1 MEGDKKERVKGYL
14 ESNPEDEKERFLL
27 DYVKNMRWKEEGD
40 DYVPNYNEIVG
51 EEAKKED
58 LEEDIKD
65 IDQQDRFE
73 HLFNTRFEQD
83 NLVMYPRQ
91 IEGSMRRKKD
101 KRKQEREA
109 KRLRQEDERKRR
121 EEELRRLR
129 ALKRQELETKLKEIQ
144 DISGVEDG
152 KVSAINL
159 DEDWDPEK
167 YDKEM
172 EAMFNDDYYEEEE
185 ADPLKK
191 PDLHLEEVFEKD
203 ELPEEMQQESE
214 EENENEENDDAEN
227 ENEENDNK
235 EKDDNENEKNEN
247 DNNNNDN
254 DEETKAARAEAEKL
268 MDELYQLDYE
278 DMIGSMPVRFHYTQ
292 VKPQSYGLSTE
303 EIMDADDKELRQ
315 YVSIKKMAPYREREW
330 YVPKNKA
337 GKFKSQLQK
346 KLKKMEEEEKKS
358 RKEEKKNR
366 KKEKKEMEK
375 KAKQEQEQTKST
387 KRRRKSKK

>member
-1 MEGDKKERVKGYL
+1 M
-14 ESNPEDEKERFLL
+14 
-27 DYVKNMRWKEEGD
+27 
-40 DYVPNYNEIVG
+40 
-51 EEAKKED
+51 
-58 LEEDIKD
+58 
-65 IDQQDRFE
+65 
-73 HLFNTRFEQD
+73 
-83 NLVMYPRQ
+83 
-91 IEGSMRRKKD
+91 
-101 KRKQEREA
+101 
-109 KRLRQEDERKRR
+109 
-121 EEELRRLR
+121 
-129 ALKRQELETKLKEIQ
+129 
-144 DISGVEDG
+144 
-152 KVSAINL
+152 
-159 DEDWDPEK
+159 
-167 YDKEM
+167 
-172 EAMFNDDYYEEEE
+172 
-185 ADPLKK
+185 
-191 PDLHLEEVFEKD
+191 FEKD

-214 EENENEENDDAEN
+214 EENENEEN

-235 EKDDNENEKNEN
+235 EKDDNDDEKNEN

-387 KRRRKSKK
+387 KRRRKSKKWVVCEQTRNRKQEGSASSFRLVLSSHRSIKSDGRISLPPLRQ

>member
-1 MEGDKKERVKGYL
+1 M
-14 ESNPEDEKERFLL
+14 
-27 DYVKNMRWKEEGD
+27 
-40 DYVPNYNEIVG
+40 
-51 EEAKKED
+51 
-58 LEEDIKD
+58 
-65 IDQQDRFE
+65 
-73 HLFNTRFEQD
+73 
-83 NLVMYPRQ
+83 
-91 IEGSMRRKKD
+91 
-101 KRKQEREA
+101 
-109 KRLRQEDERKRR
+109 
-121 EEELRRLR
+121 
-129 ALKRQELETKLKEIQ
+129 
-144 DISGVEDG
+144 
-152 KVSAINL
+152 
-159 DEDWDPEK
+159 
-167 YDKEM
+167 
-172 EAMFNDDYYEEEE
+172 
-185 ADPLKK
+185 
-191 PDLHLEEVFEKD
+191 
-203 ELPEEMQQESE
+203 PEEMQQESE
-214 EENENEENDDAEN
+214 EENENEENENEENDDAEN
-227 ENEENDNK
+227 DNEENDNEENDNK
-235 EKDDNENEKNEN
+235 EKDDNDDEKNEN

-375 KAKQEQEQTKST
+375 AKQEQEQTKST
-387 KRRRKSKK
+387 KRRRKSKKWVVCEQTRNRKQEGSASSFRLVLSSHRSIMSDGRISLPPLRQ

>member
-1 MEGDKKERVKGYL
+1 M
-14 ESNPEDEKERFLL
+14 
-27 DYVKNMRWKEEGD
+27 
-40 DYVPNYNEIVG
+40 
-51 EEAKKED
+51 
-58 LEEDIKD
+58 
-65 IDQQDRFE
+65 
-73 HLFNTRFEQD
+73 
-83 NLVMYPRQ
+83 
-91 IEGSMRRKKD
+91 
-101 KRKQEREA
+101 
-109 KRLRQEDERKRR
+109 
-121 EEELRRLR
+121 
-129 ALKRQELETKLKEIQ
+129 
-144 DISGVEDG
+144 
-152 KVSAINL
+152 
-159 DEDWDPEK
+159 
-167 YDKEM
+167 
-172 EAMFNDDYYEEEE
+172 
-185 ADPLKK
+185 
-191 PDLHLEEVFEKD
+191 
-203 ELPEEMQQESE
+203 PEEMQQESE
-214 EENENEENDDAEN
+214 EENENEENENEENDDD

-235 EKDDNENEKNEN
+235 EKDDNDDEKNENDSNNDEN

-387 KRRRKSKK
+387 KRRRKSKKWVVCEQTRNRKQEGSASSFRLVLSSHRSIMSDGRISLPPLRQ

>member
-1 MEGDKKERVKGYL
+1 M
-14 ESNPEDEKERFLL
+14 
-27 DYVKNMRWKEEGD
+27 
-40 DYVPNYNEIVG
+40 
-51 EEAKKED
+51 
-58 LEEDIKD
+58 
-65 IDQQDRFE
+65 
-73 HLFNTRFEQD
+73 
-83 NLVMYPRQ
+83 
-91 IEGSMRRKKD
+91 
-101 KRKQEREA
+101 
-109 KRLRQEDERKRR
+109 
-121 EEELRRLR
+121 
-129 ALKRQELETKLKEIQ
+129 
-144 DISGVEDG
+144 
-152 KVSAINL
+152 
-159 DEDWDPEK
+159 
-167 YDKEM
+167 
-172 EAMFNDDYYEEEE
+172 
-185 ADPLKK
+185 
-191 PDLHLEEVFEKD
+191 FEKD

-227 ENEENDNK
+227 ENEENENEENDNK
-235 EKDDNENEKNEN
+235 EKDDNDDEKNEN

-387 KRRRKSKK
+387 KRRRKSKKWVVCEQTRNRKQEGSASSFRLVLSSHRSIMSDGRISLPPLRQQAQGSIR

>member
-1 MEGDKKERVKGYL
+1 M
-14 ESNPEDEKERFLL
+14 
-27 DYVKNMRWKEEGD
+27 
-40 DYVPNYNEIVG
+40 
-51 EEAKKED
+51 
-58 LEEDIKD
+58 
-65 IDQQDRFE
+65 
-73 HLFNTRFEQD
+73 
-83 NLVMYPRQ
+83 
-91 IEGSMRRKKD
+91 
-101 KRKQEREA
+101 
-109 KRLRQEDERKRR
+109 
-121 EEELRRLR
+121 
-129 ALKRQELETKLKEIQ
+129 
-144 DISGVEDG
+144 
-152 KVSAINL
+152 
-159 DEDWDPEK
+159 
-167 YDKEM
+167 
-172 EAMFNDDYYEEEE
+172 
-185 ADPLKK
+185 
-191 PDLHLEEVFEKD
+191 FEKD
-203 ELPEEMQQESE
+203 ELPEGMQQESE
-214 EENENEENDDAEN
+214 EENENEENENEENDDAEN
-227 ENEENDNK
+227 ENEENDNEENDNK
-235 EKDDNENEKNEN
+235 EKDDNDDEKNEN

-366 KKEKKEMEK
+366 KKEKKEKEK

-387 KRRRKSKK
+387 KRRRKSKKWVVCEQTRNRKQEGSASSFRLVLSSHRSIMSDGRISLPPLRQ

>member
-1 MEGDKKERVKGYL
+1 M
-14 ESNPEDEKERFLL
+14 
-27 DYVKNMRWKEEGD
+27 
-40 DYVPNYNEIVG
+40 
-51 EEAKKED
+51 
-58 LEEDIKD
+58 
-65 IDQQDRFE
+65 
-73 HLFNTRFEQD
+73 
-83 NLVMYPRQ
+83 
-91 IEGSMRRKKD
+91 
-101 KRKQEREA
+101 
-109 KRLRQEDERKRR
+109 
-121 EEELRRLR
+121 
-129 ALKRQELETKLKEIQ
+129 
-144 DISGVEDG
+144 
-152 KVSAINL
+152 
-159 DEDWDPEK
+159 
-167 YDKEM
+167 
-172 EAMFNDDYYEEEE
+172 
-185 ADPLKK
+185 
-191 PDLHLEEVFEKD
+191 FEKD

-214 EENENEENDDAEN
+214 EENENEENENEENDDAEN
-227 ENEENDNK
+227 ENEENDNEENDNK
-235 EKDDNENEKNEN
+235 EKDDNDDEKNEN

-387 KRRRKSKK
+387 KRRRKSKKWVVCEQTRNRKQEGSASSFRLVLSSHRSIMSDGRISLPPLRQ

>member
-1 MEGDKKERVKGYL
+1 M
-14 ESNPEDEKERFLL
+14 
-27 DYVKNMRWKEEGD
+27 
-40 DYVPNYNEIVG
+40 
-51 EEAKKED
+51 
-58 LEEDIKD
+58 
-65 IDQQDRFE
+65 
-73 HLFNTRFEQD
+73 
-83 NLVMYPRQ
+83 
-91 IEGSMRRKKD
+91 
-101 KRKQEREA
+101 
-109 KRLRQEDERKRR
+109 
-121 EEELRRLR
+121 
-129 ALKRQELETKLKEIQ
+129 
-144 DISGVEDG
+144 
-152 KVSAINL
+152 
-159 DEDWDPEK
+159 
-167 YDKEM
+167 
-172 EAMFNDDYYEEEE
+172 
-185 ADPLKK
+185 
-191 PDLHLEEVFEKD
+191 
-203 ELPEEMQQESE
+203 PEEMQQESE
-214 EENENEENDDAEN
+214 EENENEENENEENDDAEN
-227 ENEENDNK
+227 ENEENDNEENDNK
-235 EKDDNENEKNEN
+235 EKDDNDDEKNEN

-387 KRRRKSKK
+387 KRRRKSKKWVVCEQTRNRKQEGSASSFRLVLSSHRSIMSDGRISLPPLRQ

>member
-1 MEGDKKERVKGYL
+1 M
-14 ESNPEDEKERFLL
+14 
-27 DYVKNMRWKEEGD
+27 
-40 DYVPNYNEIVG
+40 
-51 EEAKKED
+51 
-58 LEEDIKD
+58 
-65 IDQQDRFE
+65 
-73 HLFNTRFEQD
+73 
-83 NLVMYPRQ
+83 
-91 IEGSMRRKKD
+91 
-101 KRKQEREA
+101 
-109 KRLRQEDERKRR
+109 
-121 EEELRRLR
+121 
-129 ALKRQELETKLKEIQ
+129 
-144 DISGVEDG
+144 
-152 KVSAINL
+152 
-159 DEDWDPEK
+159 
-167 YDKEM
+167 
-172 EAMFNDDYYEEEE
+172 
-185 ADPLKK
+185 
-191 PDLHLEEVFEKD
+191 
-203 ELPEEMQQESE
+203 PEEMQQESE
-214 EENENEENDDAEN
+214 EENENEENDDEENENEEN

-235 EKDDNENEKNEN
+235 EKDDNDDEKNEN

-387 KRRRKSKK
+387 KRRRKSKKWVVCEQTRNRKQEGSASSFRLVLSSHRSIMSDGRISLPPLRQ

>member
-1 MEGDKKERVKGYL
+1 M
-14 ESNPEDEKERFLL
+14 
-27 DYVKNMRWKEEGD
+27 
-40 DYVPNYNEIVG
+40 
-51 EEAKKED
+51 
-58 LEEDIKD
+58 
-65 IDQQDRFE
+65 
-73 HLFNTRFEQD
+73 
-83 NLVMYPRQ
+83 
-91 IEGSMRRKKD
+91 
-101 KRKQEREA
+101 
-109 KRLRQEDERKRR
+109 
-121 EEELRRLR
+121 
-129 ALKRQELETKLKEIQ
+129 
-144 DISGVEDG
+144 
-152 KVSAINL
+152 
-159 DEDWDPEK
+159 
-167 YDKEM
+167 
-172 EAMFNDDYYEEEE
+172 
-185 ADPLKK
+185 
-191 PDLHLEEVFEKD
+191 FEKD

-214 EENENEENDDAEN
+214 EENENEENENEENDDAENENEENENEEN

-235 EKDDNENEKNEN
+235 EKDDNDDEKNEN

-387 KRRRKSKK
+387 KRRRKSKKWVVCEQTRNRKQEGSASSFRLVLSSHRSLLSDGRISLPPLRQ

>member
-1 MEGDKKERVKGYL
+1 M
-14 ESNPEDEKERFLL
+14 
-27 DYVKNMRWKEEGD
+27 
-40 DYVPNYNEIVG
+40 
-51 EEAKKED
+51 
-58 LEEDIKD
+58 
-65 IDQQDRFE
+65 
-73 HLFNTRFEQD
+73 
-83 NLVMYPRQ
+83 
-91 IEGSMRRKKD
+91 
-101 KRKQEREA
+101 
-109 KRLRQEDERKRR
+109 
-121 EEELRRLR
+121 
-129 ALKRQELETKLKEIQ
+129 
-144 DISGVEDG
+144 
-152 KVSAINL
+152 
-159 DEDWDPEK
+159 
-167 YDKEM
+167 
-172 EAMFNDDYYEEEE
+172 
-185 ADPLKK
+185 
-191 PDLHLEEVFEKD
+191 FEKD

-214 EENENEENDDAEN
+214 EENENEENENEENDDAEN
-227 ENEENDNK
+227 ENEENEN
-235 EKDDNENEKNEN
+235 EENDDDENEKNENDSNNDEN

-387 KRRRKSKK
+387 KRRRKSKKWVVCEQTRNRKQEGSASSFRLVLSSHRSIMSDGRISLPPLRQ

>member
-1 MEGDKKERVKGYL
+1 M
-14 ESNPEDEKERFLL
+14 
-27 DYVKNMRWKEEGD
+27 
-40 DYVPNYNEIVG
+40 
-51 EEAKKED
+51 
-58 LEEDIKD
+58 
-65 IDQQDRFE
+65 
-73 HLFNTRFEQD
+73 
-83 NLVMYPRQ
+83 
-91 IEGSMRRKKD
+91 
-101 KRKQEREA
+101 
-109 KRLRQEDERKRR
+109 
-121 EEELRRLR
+121 
-129 ALKRQELETKLKEIQ
+129 
-144 DISGVEDG
+144 
-152 KVSAINL
+152 
-159 DEDWDPEK
+159 
-167 YDKEM
+167 
-172 EAMFNDDYYEEEE
+172 
-185 ADPLKK
+185 
-191 PDLHLEEVFEKD
+191 
-203 ELPEEMQQESE
+203 PEEMQQESE

-227 ENEENDNK
+227 ENEENENEENDNK
-235 EKDDNENEKNEN
+235 EKDDNDDEKNEN

-387 KRRRKSKK
+387 KRRRKSKKWVVCEQTRNRKQEGSASSFRLVLSSHRSIMSDGRISLPPLRQ

>member
-1 MEGDKKERVKGYL
+1 M
-14 ESNPEDEKERFLL
+14 
-27 DYVKNMRWKEEGD
+27 
-40 DYVPNYNEIVG
+40 
-51 EEAKKED
+51 
-58 LEEDIKD
+58 
-65 IDQQDRFE
+65 
-73 HLFNTRFEQD
+73 
-83 NLVMYPRQ
+83 
-91 IEGSMRRKKD
+91 
-101 KRKQEREA
+101 
-109 KRLRQEDERKRR
+109 
-121 EEELRRLR
+121 
-129 ALKRQELETKLKEIQ
+129 
-144 DISGVEDG
+144 
-152 KVSAINL
+152 
-159 DEDWDPEK
+159 
-167 YDKEM
+167 
-172 EAMFNDDYYEEEE
+172 
-185 ADPLKK
+185 
-191 PDLHLEEVFEKD
+191 FEKD

-214 EENENEENDDAEN
+214 EENENEENENEENENEENDDAEN
-227 ENEENDNK
+227 ENEENENEEKDNK
-235 EKDDNENEKNEN
+235 EKDDNDDEKNEN

-387 KRRRKSKK
+387 KRRRKSKKWVVCEQTRNRKQEGSASSFRLVLSSHRSIMSDGRISLPPLRQQAQGSIR

>member
-1 MEGDKKERVKGYL
+1 M
-14 ESNPEDEKERFLL
+14 
-27 DYVKNMRWKEEGD
+27 
-40 DYVPNYNEIVG
+40 
-51 EEAKKED
+51 
-58 LEEDIKD
+58 
-65 IDQQDRFE
+65 
-73 HLFNTRFEQD
+73 
-83 NLVMYPRQ
+83 
-91 IEGSMRRKKD
+91 
-101 KRKQEREA
+101 
-109 KRLRQEDERKRR
+109 
-121 EEELRRLR
+121 
-129 ALKRQELETKLKEIQ
+129 
-144 DISGVEDG
+144 
-152 KVSAINL
+152 
-159 DEDWDPEK
+159 
-167 YDKEM
+167 
-172 EAMFNDDYYEEEE
+172 
-185 ADPLKK
+185 
-191 PDLHLEEVFEKD
+191 
-203 ELPEEMQQESE
+203 PEEMQQESE

-227 ENEENDNK
+227 EENDNK
-235 EKDDNENEKNEN
+235 EKDDNDSNNDDNDNNNN

-387 KRRRKSKK
+387 KRRRKSKKWVVCEQTRNRKQEGSASSFRLVLSSHRSIMSDGRISLPPLRQQAQGSIR

>member
-1 MEGDKKERVKGYL
+1 M
-14 ESNPEDEKERFLL
+14 
-27 DYVKNMRWKEEGD
+27 
-40 DYVPNYNEIVG
+40 
-51 EEAKKED
+51 
-58 LEEDIKD
+58 
-65 IDQQDRFE
+65 
-73 HLFNTRFEQD
+73 
-83 NLVMYPRQ
+83 
-91 IEGSMRRKKD
+91 
-101 KRKQEREA
+101 
-109 KRLRQEDERKRR
+109 
-121 EEELRRLR
+121 
-129 ALKRQELETKLKEIQ
+129 
-144 DISGVEDG
+144 
-152 KVSAINL
+152 
-159 DEDWDPEK
+159 
-167 YDKEM
+167 
-172 EAMFNDDYYEEEE
+172 
-185 ADPLKK
+185 
-191 PDLHLEEVFEKD
+191 FEKD

-214 EENENEENDDAEN
+214 EENENEENENEENDDAENENEENDDEENENEEN

-235 EKDDNENEKNEN
+235 EKDDNDDEKNEN

-387 KRRRKSKK
+387 KRRRKSKKWVVCEQTRNRKQEGSASSFRLVLSSHRSIMSDGRISLPPLRQ

>member
-1 MEGDKKERVKGYL
+1 M
-14 ESNPEDEKERFLL
+14 
-27 DYVKNMRWKEEGD
+27 
-40 DYVPNYNEIVG
+40 
-51 EEAKKED
+51 
-58 LEEDIKD
+58 
-65 IDQQDRFE
+65 
-73 HLFNTRFEQD
+73 
-83 NLVMYPRQ
+83 
-91 IEGSMRRKKD
+91 
-101 KRKQEREA
+101 
-109 KRLRQEDERKRR
+109 
-121 EEELRRLR
+121 
-129 ALKRQELETKLKEIQ
+129 
-144 DISGVEDG
+144 
-152 KVSAINL
+152 
-159 DEDWDPEK
+159 
-167 YDKEM
+167 
-172 EAMFNDDYYEEEE
+172 
-185 ADPLKK
+185 
-191 PDLHLEEVFEKD
+191 
-203 ELPEEMQQESE
+203 PEEMQQESE
-214 EENENEENDDAEN
+214 EENENEENENEENENEENDDAEN

-235 EKDDNENEKNEN
+235 EKDDNDDEKNEN

-387 KRRRKSKK
+387 KRRRKSKKWVVCEQTRNRKQEGSASSFRLVLSSHRSIMSDGRISLPPLRQ

>member
-1 MEGDKKERVKGYL
+1 M
-14 ESNPEDEKERFLL
+14 
-27 DYVKNMRWKEEGD
+27 
-40 DYVPNYNEIVG
+40 
-51 EEAKKED
+51 
-58 LEEDIKD
+58 
-65 IDQQDRFE
+65 
-73 HLFNTRFEQD
+73 
-83 NLVMYPRQ
+83 
-91 IEGSMRRKKD
+91 
-101 KRKQEREA
+101 
-109 KRLRQEDERKRR
+109 
-121 EEELRRLR
+121 
-129 ALKRQELETKLKEIQ
+129 
-144 DISGVEDG
+144 
-152 KVSAINL
+152 
-159 DEDWDPEK
+159 
-167 YDKEM
+167 
-172 EAMFNDDYYEEEE
+172 
-185 ADPLKK
+185 
-191 PDLHLEEVFEKD
+191 FEKD

-214 EENENEENDDAEN
+214 EENENEESENEEN

-235 EKDDNENEKNEN
+235 EKDDNDDEKNENDSNNDENDNNNN

-346 KLKKMEEEEKKS
+346 KLKKMEEEEKKR

-387 KRRRKSKK
+387 KRRRKSKKWVVCEQTRNRKQEGSASSFRLVLSSHRSIMSDGRISLPPLRQQAQGSIR

>member
-1 MEGDKKERVKGYL
+1 M
-14 ESNPEDEKERFLL
+14 
-27 DYVKNMRWKEEGD
+27 
-40 DYVPNYNEIVG
+40 
-51 EEAKKED
+51 
-58 LEEDIKD
+58 
-65 IDQQDRFE
+65 
-73 HLFNTRFEQD
+73 
-83 NLVMYPRQ
+83 
-91 IEGSMRRKKD
+91 
-101 KRKQEREA
+101 
-109 KRLRQEDERKRR
+109 
-121 EEELRRLR
+121 
-129 ALKRQELETKLKEIQ
+129 
-144 DISGVEDG
+144 
-152 KVSAINL
+152 
-159 DEDWDPEK
+159 
-167 YDKEM
+167 
-172 EAMFNDDYYEEEE
+172 
-185 ADPLKK
+185 
-191 PDLHLEEVFEKD
+191 FEKD

-214 EENENEENDDAEN
+214 EENENEENENEENDDAEN
-227 ENEENDNK
+227 ENDSNNDENDNNNN
-235 EKDDNENEKNEN
+235 DNNNNDNNNN

-387 KRRRKSKK
+387 KRRRKSKKWVVCEQTRNRKQEGSASSFRLVLSSHRSIMSDGRISLPPLRQ

>member
-1 MEGDKKERVKGYL
+1 M
-14 ESNPEDEKERFLL
+14 
-27 DYVKNMRWKEEGD
+27 
-40 DYVPNYNEIVG
+40 
-51 EEAKKED
+51 
-58 LEEDIKD
+58 
-65 IDQQDRFE
+65 
-73 HLFNTRFEQD
+73 
-83 NLVMYPRQ
+83 
-91 IEGSMRRKKD
+91 
-101 KRKQEREA
+101 
-109 KRLRQEDERKRR
+109 
-121 EEELRRLR
+121 
-129 ALKRQELETKLKEIQ
+129 
-144 DISGVEDG
+144 
-152 KVSAINL
+152 
-159 DEDWDPEK
+159 
-167 YDKEM
+167 
-172 EAMFNDDYYEEEE
+172 
-185 ADPLKK
+185 
-191 PDLHLEEVFEKD
+191 FEKD

-214 EENENEENDDAEN
+214 EENENEENDDEEN

-235 EKDDNENEKNEN
+235 ENEENDNKEKDGNDDEKNENDSNNDEN

-387 KRRRKSKK
+387 KRRRKSKKWVVCEQTRNRKQEGSASSFRLVLSSHRSILSDGRISLPPLRQQAQGSIR

>member
-1 MEGDKKERVKGYL
+1 M
-14 ESNPEDEKERFLL
+14 
-27 DYVKNMRWKEEGD
+27 
-40 DYVPNYNEIVG
+40 
-51 EEAKKED
+51 
-58 LEEDIKD
+58 
-65 IDQQDRFE
+65 
-73 HLFNTRFEQD
+73 
-83 NLVMYPRQ
+83 
-91 IEGSMRRKKD
+91 
-101 KRKQEREA
+101 
-109 KRLRQEDERKRR
+109 
-121 EEELRRLR
+121 
-129 ALKRQELETKLKEIQ
+129 
-144 DISGVEDG
+144 
-152 KVSAINL
+152 
-159 DEDWDPEK
+159 
-167 YDKEM
+167 
-172 EAMFNDDYYEEEE
+172 
-185 ADPLKK
+185 
-191 PDLHLEEVFEKD
+191 FEKD

-214 EENENEENDDAEN
+214 EENENEENENEENENEENDDAEN

-235 EKDDNENEKNEN
+235 EKDDNDDEKNEN

-346 KLKKMEEEEKKS
+346 KLKKMEEEEEKS

-387 KRRRKSKK
+387 KRRRKSKKWVVCEQTRNRKQEGSASSFRLVLSSHRSIMSDGRISLPPLRQ

>member
-1 MEGDKKERVKGYL
+1 M
-14 ESNPEDEKERFLL
+14 
-27 DYVKNMRWKEEGD
+27 
-40 DYVPNYNEIVG
+40 
-51 EEAKKED
+51 
-58 LEEDIKD
+58 
-65 IDQQDRFE
+65 
-73 HLFNTRFEQD
+73 
-83 NLVMYPRQ
+83 
-91 IEGSMRRKKD
+91 
-101 KRKQEREA
+101 
-109 KRLRQEDERKRR
+109 
-121 EEELRRLR
+121 
-129 ALKRQELETKLKEIQ
+129 
-144 DISGVEDG
+144 
-152 KVSAINL
+152 
-159 DEDWDPEK
+159 
-167 YDKEM
+167 
-172 EAMFNDDYYEEEE
+172 
-185 ADPLKK
+185 
-191 PDLHLEEVFEKD
+191 FEKD

-214 EENENEENDDAEN
+214 EENENEENENEENDDAENENEENENEEN

-235 EKDDNENEKNEN
+235 EKDDNDDEKNEN

-387 KRRRKSKK
+387 KRRRKSKKWVVCEQTRNRKQEGSASSFRLVLSSHRSIMSDGRISLPPLRQ

>member
-1 MEGDKKERVKGYL
+1 M
-14 ESNPEDEKERFLL
+14 
-27 DYVKNMRWKEEGD
+27 
-40 DYVPNYNEIVG
+40 
-51 EEAKKED
+51 
-58 LEEDIKD
+58 
-65 IDQQDRFE
+65 
-73 HLFNTRFEQD
+73 
-83 NLVMYPRQ
+83 
-91 IEGSMRRKKD
+91 
-101 KRKQEREA
+101 
-109 KRLRQEDERKRR
+109 
-121 EEELRRLR
+121 
-129 ALKRQELETKLKEIQ
+129 
-144 DISGVEDG
+144 
-152 KVSAINL
+152 
-159 DEDWDPEK
+159 
-167 YDKEM
+167 
-172 EAMFNDDYYEEEE
+172 
-185 ADPLKK
+185 
-191 PDLHLEEVFEKD
+191 FEKD

-214 EENENEENDDAEN
+214 EENENEENENEENDDAENENEEN

-235 EKDDNENEKNEN
+235 EKDDNDDEKNEN

-387 KRRRKSKK
+387 KRRRKSKKWVVCEQTRNRKQEGSASSFRLVLSSHRSIMSDGRISLPPLRQ

>member
-1 MEGDKKERVKGYL
+1 M
-14 ESNPEDEKERFLL
+14 
-27 DYVKNMRWKEEGD
+27 
-40 DYVPNYNEIVG
+40 
-51 EEAKKED
+51 
-58 LEEDIKD
+58 
-65 IDQQDRFE
+65 
-73 HLFNTRFEQD
+73 
-83 NLVMYPRQ
+83 
-91 IEGSMRRKKD
+91 
-101 KRKQEREA
+101 
-109 KRLRQEDERKRR
+109 
-121 EEELRRLR
+121 
-129 ALKRQELETKLKEIQ
+129 
-144 DISGVEDG
+144 
-152 KVSAINL
+152 
-159 DEDWDPEK
+159 
-167 YDKEM
+167 
-172 EAMFNDDYYEEEE
+172 
-185 ADPLKK
+185 
-191 PDLHLEEVFEKD
+191 
-203 ELPEEMQQESE
+203 PEEMQQESE
-214 EENENEENDDAEN
+214 EENENEENDDEEN

-235 EKDDNENEKNEN
+235 ENEENDNKEKDGNDDEKNENDSNNDEN

-387 KRRRKSKK
+387 KRRRKSKKWVVCEQTRNRKQEGSASSFRLVLSSHRSIMSDGRISLPPLRQQAQGSIR